1 MDAFHHFDK
10 TLFIGY
16 LQESQLAAQNVAQNV
31 VKPFQAFGIDVHLR

>member
-16 LQESQLAAQNVAQNV
+16 LQESQLAAQNV